1 MQISKHLQASHSA
14 PHIVHCL
21 LLAVIL
27 NIALAVWPIAGQQRD
42 NPNRFAAADLVDAS
56 SQATSLQIGATNGSP
71 SMFKDVSGPTSGKIQ
86 TLDVICGK
94 NFMTVRAEFSAPFYG
109 LVFSKG
115 TYGHE
120 NCIYVKPNSG
130 LTHAAFN
137 VYYDQ
142 CGTKPDLQGKFYENT
157 IVIQYGSDIIEA
169 YDEAKRLRCEWFE
182 AYEKPATFKP
192 AIPVADLEVIEMN
205 FQGDDIDCWMEIQD
219 GSGPWSR
226 EVAKIVPVGQPMT
239 IVVAINDYNG
249 QFDMRVKSCMAHDGV
264 QQPIVLTDEFG
275 CVLRPKMITPFVK
288 MRNPS
293 SHKKATVLS
302 YARFL
307 AFKFPDSM
315 TVQIQCTVEVCRH
328 GCAGECRRATTPID
342 SCSQRR

>member
-1 MQISKHLQASHSA
+1 MISTPKQAR
-14 PHIVHCL
+14 PGLCT
-21 LLAVIL
+21 LLAVIAISTL
-27 NIALAVWPIAGQQRD
+27 GAQPSLLVRAQARPQAMQPLQPFHGQSARLQH
-42 NPNRFAAADLVDAS
+42 DLQTSPSQSLQTVASGGAS
-56 SQATSLQIGATNGSP
+56 SLASNL
-71 SMFKDVSGPTSGKIQ
+71 FKDLSGPTSGKIQ

-109 LVFSKG
+109 IVFSKG

-192 AIPVADLEVIEMN
+192 AIPVADLEVVEMN
-205 FQGDDIDCWMEIQD
+205 FQGDV
-219 GSGPWSR
+219 SLF
-226 EVAKIVPVGQPMT
+226 V
-239 IVVAINDYNG
+239 
-249 QFDMRVKSCMAHDGV
+249 FFF
-264 QQPIVLTDEFG
+264 FG
-275 CVLRPKMITPFVK
+275 EL
-288 MRNPS
+288 
-293 SHKKATVLS
+293 
-302 YARFL
+302 
-307 AFKFPDSM
+307 
-315 TVQIQCTVEVCRH
+315 
-328 GCAGECRRATTPID
+328 
-342 SCSQRR
+342 

>member
-1 MQISKHLQASHSA
+1 MRFKQPIKLSSLAPLTQLNDPTRSTAQSQVRTAEQALEANQLVHHSQRA
-14 PHIVHCL
+14 P
-21 LLAVIL
+21 A
-27 NIALAVWPIAGQQRD
+27 
-42 NPNRFAAADLVDAS
+42 
-56 SQATSLQIGATNGSP
+56 
-71 SMFKDVSGPTSGKIQ
+71 MFKDLSGPMSGKIQ

-109 LVFSKG
+109 IVFSKG

-192 AIPVADLEVIEMN
+192 AIPVADLEVVEMN
-205 FQGDDIDCWMEIQD
+205 FQGDV
-219 GSGPWSR
+219 SSR
-226 EVAKIVPVGQPMT
+226 
-239 IVVAINDYNG
+239 
-249 QFDMRVKSCMAHDGV
+249 
-264 QQPIVLTDEFG
+264 L
-275 CVLRPKMITPFVK
+275 
-288 MRNPS
+288 PS
-293 SHKKATVLS
+293 A
-302 YARFL
+302 
-307 AFKFPDSM
+307 
-315 TVQIQCTVEVCRH
+315 
-328 GCAGECRRATTPID
+328 
-342 SCSQRR
+342 

>member
-1 MQISKHLQASHSA
+1 MNLPSRFQNYRIHHYHSS
-14 PHIVHCL
+14 IY
-21 LLAVIL
+21 LAVIL
-27 NIALAVWPIAGQQRD
+27 SLALSLNNVSLFYRHDATQLRSSKKEQHCFEPTTNKEQNPLRRPKNQASADQSGGDIGAGH
-42 NPNRFAAADLVDAS
+42 S
-56 SQATSLQIGATNGSP
+56 SQLMLHGGGS
-71 SMFKDVSGPTSGKIQ
+71 SSSSNLFKDLSGPTSGKIQ

-94 NFMTVRAEFSAPFYG
+94 NFMTVRAEFSGPFYG

-192 AIPVADLEVIEMN
+192 AIPVADLEVVEMN
-205 FQGDDIDCWMEIQD
+205 FQGDV
-219 GSGPWSR
+219 S
-226 EVAKIVPVGQPMT
+226 A
-239 IVVAINDYNG
+239 N
-249 QFDMRVKSCMAHDGV
+249 
-264 QQPIVLTDEFG
+264 
-275 CVLRPKMITPFVK
+275 VLRGTTLTI
-288 MRNPS
+288 
-293 SHKKATVLS
+293 
-302 YARFL
+302 
-307 AFKFPDSM
+307 
-315 TVQIQCTVEVCRH
+315 
-328 GCAGECRRATTPID
+328 GEE
-342 SCSQRR
+342 QRY